1 MSVAVR
7 CRYCRTLI
15 GTYPARPGPG
25 AGPRPPYLNRRKRE
39 HEARCDERPDD
50 AVDGPRWGVKP

>member
-1 MSVAVR
+1 
-7 CRYCRTLI
+7 LI